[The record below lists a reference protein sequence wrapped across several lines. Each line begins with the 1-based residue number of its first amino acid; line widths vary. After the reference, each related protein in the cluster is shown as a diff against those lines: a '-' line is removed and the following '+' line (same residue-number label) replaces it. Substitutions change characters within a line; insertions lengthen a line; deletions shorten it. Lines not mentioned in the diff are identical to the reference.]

1 MLFPRVLGVLV
12 ANYTISLTIFASDG
26 IDTTFRVTTVEVTDD
41 YPPQLRNGTQLPDV
55 TFFEDEI
62 LADFFDLDAFFE
74 DTDSATIFYYSGP
87 ENITIGID
95 PVNHTVDFSAPRDWF
110 GSELVTFRATD
121 DRGAYAEDTL
131 KATVR
136 PVNDAPYFRP
146 LPVLQSK
153 ERTFFFNIRGYVADV
168 EKDPLQIV
176 SSSSY
181 VVVQSFLFVF
191 SYPDGVFEEE
201 INLTVSDG
209 KGGEGYAILRIEIER
224 PNLLLIILPWVVAAA
239 VAGLVFLATRVLRSI
254 VEEVFLIYQGGVPM
268 MHLSRSLTSDKDPD
282 LIASMFT
289 AIQSFMNTSF
299 QSMGVGDVKGIEL
312 ADHNVAVARG
322 KYVILVVLY
331 RGHESNRLD
340 RRANDIVVDIEKRY
354 ANVLKAW
361 NGDIDRLTGVKQLLE
376 RMWGAKAKGDAETT
390 FGEAPPPEV
399 EA

>member
-1 MLFPRVLGVLV
+1 
-12 ANYTISLTIFASDG
+12 
-26 IDTTFRVTTVEVTDD
+26 
-41 YPPQLRNGTQLPDV
+41 
-55 TFFEDEI
+55 
-62 LADFFDLDAFFE
+62 
-74 DTDSATIFYYSGP
+74 
-87 ENITIGID
+87 
-95 PVNHTVDFSAPRDWF
+95 
-110 GSELVTFRATD
+110 
-121 DRGAYAEDTL
+121 
-131 KATVR
+131 
-136 PVNDAPYFRP
+136 
-146 LPVLQSK
+146 
-153 ERTFFFNIRGYVADV
+153 
-168 EKDPLQIV
+168 V

-209 KGGEGYAILRIEIER
+209 KGGVGYAILRIEIER

-239 VAGLVFLATRVLRSI
+239 VAGLVFLATRVLRSV

-390 FGEAPPPEV
+390 LSEAPPPPPEV